1 MDLWIFLPMTLFTLR
16 TLRNDIIVIFMFD
29 TVYSI
34 IVLFVNHDIIFAFKD
49 IIDIF
54 VKLLKKT

>member
-1 MDLWIFLPMTLFTLR
+1 MWICFAYDVVHIA
-16 TLRNDIIVIFMFD
+16 TLRNDIIVIFMCG

-54 VKLLKKT
+54 LKLLKKT